1 MDHQGRPVHVV
12 LRQLPYLLL
21 KFKLPSDDVL
31 VLTIVIMVNLSY
43 YR

>member
-1 MDHQGRPVHVV
+1 MDHQGSPVHVG